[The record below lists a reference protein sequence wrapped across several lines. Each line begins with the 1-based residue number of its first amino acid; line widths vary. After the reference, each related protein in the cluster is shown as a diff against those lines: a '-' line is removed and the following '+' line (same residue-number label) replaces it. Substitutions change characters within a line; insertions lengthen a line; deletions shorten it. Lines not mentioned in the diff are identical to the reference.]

1 MSGLMRFRD
10 RHALITGAGSGIGA
24 ATARALARRGCN
36 LVLADINEAGLE
48 ATRAAIGDELG
59 NRRPLV
65 TTHRLD
71 VGKADEIAAFP
82 EVVARTHGKLDIL
95 MNNAGVTTGGTFEQ
109 VPEQDFEWLIDI
121 NFWGVVRMT
130 RAFLPMLH
138 ESDDARLVN
147 VSSLYGLIAPPGQT
161 AYSAAKFAVRGF
173 SNALAQE
180 LAGTRIGVTVV
191 HPGGVRTAIA
201 TSARVPA
208 GAEPADVARE
218 QKRYERLLRLA
229 PETAADIILGAVE
242 RRKNRVLVG
251 SDAKVV
257 SVIERL
263 FPVGYPAIVAKL
275 TR

>member
-36 LVLADINEAGLE
+36 LVLADINETGLE
-48 ATRAAIGDELG
+48 ATRVAIGDELG

-71 VGKADEIAAFP
+71 VGNADAIAGFP

-109 VPEQDFEWLIDI
+109 VPEQDFEWLINI

-208 GAEPADVARE
+208 GAEPADIARE

-263 FPVGYPAIVAKL
+263 FPVSYPAIVAKL
-275 TR
+275 SR

>member
-36 LVLADINEAGLE
+36 LVLADINETGLE
-48 ATRAAIGDELG
+48 ATRVAIGDELG

-71 VGKADEIAAFP
+71 VGNADAIAGFP

-109 VPEQDFEWLIDI
+109 VTEQDFEWLINI

-208 GAEPADVARE
+208 GAEPADIARE

-263 FPVGYPAIVAKL
+263 FPVSYPAIVAKL
-275 TR
+275 SR